1 MFATQAELDACGV
14 EPGLAFDYDCYVQ
27 VGCMFFSPAVVSVE
41 ELQRLQEARGTEGMR
56 SVRTLNL
63 KERARGAAGME
74 ALAKALPQ
82 LSGLQHLDLGG
93 NEICTLPV
101 ELGQLACLRTLDM
114 SRNNIHTLP
123 DAVCRGLAQLEELNV
138 NSNRLVQL
146 PGALL
151 RDLPAVMPRLRSLDC
166 RVNPRLSEIAEQD
179 GTAVATYLR
188 AAIAGGAV
196 DERVLIILVGNGE
209 SGKTSW
215 KLATMSPTNKA
226 PKIDEATRTV
236 GVEMTTWD
244 LRKEHGLEF
253 MFLDLAGQA
262 VYRLTNQVDAHA
274 HVHTRTH
281 THPYAYEH

>member
-1 MFATQAELDACGV
+1 MEALAKALPQLSGLQHLDLQDN
-14 EPGLAFDYDCYVQ
+14 GL
-27 VGCMFFSPAVVSVE
+27 
-41 ELQRLQEARGTEGMR
+41 
-56 SVRTLNL
+56 
-63 KERARGAAGME
+63 GAAGME

-82 LSGLQHLDLGG
+82 LSGLQHLNLSS

-114 SRNNIHTLP
+114 SDNNIHTLP
-123 DAVCRGLAQLEELNV
+123 DAVCRGLAHLEELNV
-138 NSNRLVQL
+138 SNNRLVQL

-166 RVNPRLSEIAEQD
+166 RGNQRLSEIAEQD

-196 DERVLIILVGNGE
+196 DERVLVILVGNGE

-226 PKIDEATRTV
+226 PKIDEDTRTV

-281 THPYAYEH
+281 THAYAYEH

>member
-1 MFATQAELDACGV
+1 MKELEKEYINQTQL
-14 EPGLAFDYDCYVQ
+14 
-27 VGCMFFSPAVVSVE
+27 
-41 ELQRLQEARGTEGMR
+41 
-56 SVRTLNL
+56 
-63 KERARGAAGME
+63 RAIR
-74 ALAKALPQ
+74 
-82 LSGLQHLDLGG
+82 
-93 NEICTLPV
+93 
-101 ELGQLACLRTLDM
+101 
-114 SRNNIHTLP
+114 
-123 DAVCRGLAQLEELNV
+123 LAQLEKLNV
-138 NSNRLVQL
+138 SNNRLVQL

-166 RVNPRLSEIAEQD
+166 RGNPRLSEIAEQD

-226 PKIDEATRTV
+226 PKIDEDTRTV

-281 THPYAYEH
+281 THAYAYVH